1 VEEAVMAG
9 KISFLVGLGAGYV
22 LGARAGR
29 ERYEQ
34 ISQKAQGVWHD
45 PRVQRRADQ
54 AQQVV
59 KDKAGDAS
67 AKVAEKA
74 NEAGSKVAEKVSEK
88 VSEKVGS
95 DDSSSGAGS
104 SYGTGRIGAGSTAAG
119 TNASGR

>member
-1 VEEAVMAG
+1 MAG

-34 ISQKAQGVWHD
+34 IADKAQGMWQD

-59 KDKAGDAS
+59 KGKAAEAG

-74 NEAGSKVAEKVSEK
+74 GEAGSAVADKVSEK
-88 VSEKVGS
+88 VSEKIGS
-95 DDSSSGAGS
+95 DD
-104 SYGTGRIGAGSTAAG
+104 TTAS
-119 TNASGR
+119 ASPVNGPVR